1 MNALVNGKILW
12 YVARAD
18 LAKPGVAGLLHS
30 REDVRGLRK
39 LGWDA
44 VLLAAHSDGFK
55 TPDGVKEISV
65 QDMTKPFERV
75 WFELNVIQQLV
86 RSDRKPDFVLFRG
99 PTNLILCGMACW
111 LLKIPFGVELNGIST
126 YHIKHGYWFRRHVDR
141 LFESFFMRRS
151 DVLIGVTEEL
161 SAWGQ
166 ANCKSSAI
174 VATARNGIN
183 AELIKPCTDQSRDSV
198 LKIGFLGEA
207 HPARGLGECIEV
219 ISVLRGIGID
229 ARFVSVGGGPEVPT
243 LREQAK
249 SLGLEP
255 WVEFKQY
262 VPPELMATAVA
273 DCCMMWASFEDD
285 YRLRRTGLSPLKI
298 WTYLSI
304 AKPVIIRYL
313 DVLTYYQAIPGL
325 LWVKSKTSAGLADE
339 ILSYWRTLGL
349 KGLKQEGTRGR
360 EYIIENI
367 SWDHHARIIS
377 DAILRSFSTSE
388 NKQIA

>member
-1 MNALVNGKILW
+1 MNELVNDKILW

-18 LAKPGVAGLLHS
+18 LASPGHAEVLHS

-44 VLLAAHSDGFK
+44 VLLAGHSDGFN

-65 QDMTKPFERV
+65 QDLTKPFERV

-111 LLKIPFGVELNGIST
+111 LLKIPFGVELNGVST
-126 YHIKHGYWFRRHVDR
+126 YRIKHGYWLRRHVDR

-166 ANCKSSAI
+166 ANCNSSAI

-198 LKIGFLGEA
+198 LKIGFLGVA
-207 HPARGLGECIEV
+207 YQTRGLGACIEV
-219 ISVLRGIGID
+219 ISILRGRGVD
-229 ARFVSVGGGPEVPT
+229 ARFVAVGGGPEVPS
-243 LREQAK
+243 LREKAK
-249 SLGLEP
+249 SLGLES
-255 WVEFKQY
+255 WVEFKET
-262 VPPELMATAVA
+262 VSPERMASAVA
-273 DCCMMWASFEDD
+273 DCSVMWASYEES
-285 YRLRRTGLSPLKI
+285 YGLKLSGLSPLKL

-304 AKPVIIRYL
+304 AKPVIVR
-313 DVLTYYQAIPGL
+313 DPGVLGFYHQIPGL

-339 ILSYWRTLGL
+339 ILSYWRTLGW

-388 NKQIA
+388 NKQIE